1 MVSFN
6 IQQVGPIK
14 MFINGHS
21 GKITWTQENGRMKQ
35 GSSIS
40 YSTFMELIV
49 KPNISFETNH
59 ALTWMPG
66 LTTYNS
72 DLSVSLLF

>member
-1 MVSFN
+1 
-6 IQQVGPIK
+6 
-14 MFINGHS
+14 
-21 GKITWTQENGRMKQ
+21 
-35 GSSIS
+35 
-40 YSTFMELIV
+40 MELIV